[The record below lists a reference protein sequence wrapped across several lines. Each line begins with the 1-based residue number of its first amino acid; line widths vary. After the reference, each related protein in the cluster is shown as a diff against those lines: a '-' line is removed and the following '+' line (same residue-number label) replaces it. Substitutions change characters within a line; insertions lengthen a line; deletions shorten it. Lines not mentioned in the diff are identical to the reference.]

1 MYWGLEGATYTNQ
14 PTREH
19 GIEAHLERVHSH
31 SGAPSTR
38 SLPRT
43 HPALHRRRDNFGGAH
58 GRQLHVHCLR
68 PSPILPSMAP
78 ATCIVRSSV
87 NVRTPI
93 PRPAVAPRQDKG
105 EHGRAPIGPI
115 KRIVCLDQCSANAVT
130 RGVAQSIGH
139 QLSRI
144 TRPLPHRG
152 MNGCCAGVVASDAI
166 AVPRR
171 SYVS

>member
-19 GIEAHLERVHSH
+19 GIEAHLERVRSH

-87 NVRTPI
+87 NVRTPM
-93 PRPAVAPRQDKG
+93 PRPAVALRQDKG

-115 KRIVCLDQCSANAVT
+115 KRMCVLRPMLCERRDARS
-130 RGVAQSIGH
+130 QSV
-139 QLSRI
+139 
-144 TRPLPHRG
+144 HR
-152 MNGCCAGVVASDAI
+152 AS
-166 AVPRR
+166 AVPHHTSPATSRHERLLRGRR
-171 SYVS
+171 CIGRDRGSA